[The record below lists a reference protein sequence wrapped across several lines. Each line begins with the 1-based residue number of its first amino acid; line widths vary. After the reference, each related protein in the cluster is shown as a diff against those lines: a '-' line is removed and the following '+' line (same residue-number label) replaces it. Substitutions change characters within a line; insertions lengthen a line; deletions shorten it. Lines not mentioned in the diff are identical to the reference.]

1 MAQLAPSSP
10 SVCVER
16 GKEGSGTLIPKGR
29 RKKKWSWLVLATV
42 IVEASGDREKRF
54 TICARPTIYRE
65 SIHSCT
71 TTVRSCTN
79 LLLSY
84 FFTEFCQCCKMYIY
98 GIRLEP

>member
-54 TICARPTIYRE
+54 TICARPIYIERV
-65 SIHSCT
+65 ST
-71 TTVRSCTN
+71 LA
-79 LLLSY
+79 LLLLDLAPIYY
-84 FFTEFCQCCKMYIY
+84 FRTFY
-98 GIRLEP
+98 GILPVL

>member
-54 TICARPTIYRE
+54 TICARPIYSE

-71 TTVRSCTN
+71 TTVAPIY
-79 LLLSY
+79 Y
-84 FFTEFCQCCKMYIY
+84 FRIFLRNFASAVRCIFTVF
-98 GIRLEP
+98 G